1 VPNGPGEETAQAR
14 APARRVVLL
23 CSIVMRALLLPAG
36 GETQPRL
43 APNLNERCSAR
54 ATPKRGSAHH
64 HIPGHARTVD
74 IRSEFSG
81 LFPYA
86 TDTELDTLTRLWLQ
100 RVGGRNVPGED
111 RGLLGDFIRAIH
123 EHDGFRLSD
132 GNGGLLV

>member
-1 VPNGPGEETAQAR
+1 
-14 APARRVVLL
+14 
-23 CSIVMRALLLPAG
+23 MRALLLPAG

-43 APNLNERCSAR
+43 APNLNGHRR
-54 ATPKRGSAHH
+54 DRVTPKRGSARR

-86 TDTELDTLTRLWLQ
+86 TDTELDILTSLWVQ
-100 RVGGRNVPGED
+100 RVGRRNVPGED

-132 GNGGLLV
+132 GGSAGLLV